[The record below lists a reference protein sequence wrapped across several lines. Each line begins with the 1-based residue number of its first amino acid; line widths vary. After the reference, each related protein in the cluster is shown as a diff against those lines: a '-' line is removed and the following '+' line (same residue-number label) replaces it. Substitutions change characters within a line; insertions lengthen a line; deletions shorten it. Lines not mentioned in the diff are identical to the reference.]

1 MDTITD
7 ADEARPAKRV
17 KLDGA
22 LDLTEEVQQEEIVDD
37 QDWDIYGEGESVQ
50 QVSGAKPPITEETT
64 ITEETVGNGLVAA
77 EGEGEVEGVNLLD
90 GLEEAHMVEEQAA
103 VGEQATDTVM
113 KEEQEK
119 VNEDGVPAEAIENN
133 DEQLIDE
140 EHNLPAADEP
150 AVRML
155 EELSA
160 VNDDPNTK
168 IVGAAGSTNGDGEI
182 VIPAQPSQELEIA
195 HEPTQSAGGAQ
206 NTTAP
211 HGDAGVAKAKNDPEF
226 MAAAKAAKDDP
237 KSEWQ
242 FDSSDAESKID
253 ISSSDSSDSDSDSD
267 DGEAY
272 QMLDAATAAK
282 ILMQGEGDDDDK
294 PKKGGGNVD
303 NQPRTVNEMKE
314 VVVPK
319 PDVVVTED
327 MKITLLGTVERAV
340 ENTILIKGVTSGEF
354 RVLEYGSLL
363 CTQDRKVIG
372 VVGETIGRVQQPY
385 YSVSFTNME
394 DIKATLAPVVA
405 VAELPSPPVFEGVEG
420 AELEPVEAEKSEQEV
435 AKVDVNVEGVQ
446 IFYVDSHSTFVFT
459 QPLKGL
465 KGTDASNIHDEE
477 VAEEEM
483 EFSDDEAEAEYKR
496 MKKAAKRGGRG
507 GGGST
512 RSGWE
517 GRGGYDGG
525 GRSFGAPGHDSGQTF
540 VNGNGNDAP
549 GQGYGGGMSY
559 DDDGEGGAGN
569 VNGSGNVGGGGDVA
583 DDFYN
588 PLKRPDNLS
597 QMMASSGT
605 APPELPRHNQ
615 PQNGDRGRGR
625 GGRGDRGGRG
635 RGDRG
640 RGRGDRGRGG
650 RGRGGFDGGD
660 RGGRGGGFN
669 RGASNSH
676 DGRGSRPGSSG
687 GRPGSSGGNGGGGYR
702 GNAQSYPDRHNNDRG
717 GRGGGGPPRQ
727 PQALPPRP
735 ASPLPPPVVHQQYAT
750 GYGQYPQYQ
759 NAQPQQPQQQT
770 YQFGG
775 YQFQYGNAGAPGVQA
790 QQAQGQQQQYPQAA
804 AWHQYAQ
811 QHGLAQQYP
820 YQNNQQQQQ
829 GYQYQAQQQQAY
841 QQQQQQAPA
850 AGAAQSAHV
859 NPAYYANQAAQ
870 QQQAQQGY
878 GGAWQ
883 GQQGYGGAAGGA
895 GGQGQGDGTA
905 QSQQRLEDVLKQYG
919 INGAIH
925 R

>member
-1 MDTITD
+1 MDSITD

-22 LDLTEEVQQEEIVDD
+22 LDLTEEVQQEETVDD

-50 QVSGAKPPITEETT
+50 QVSGAKPPITDETT

-90 GLEEAHMVEEQAA
+90 GLEEAHRVEEQAA
-103 VGEQATDTVM
+103 IGERATDVGM
-113 KEEQEK
+113 VEQEK

-140 EHNLPAADEP
+140 EHNLPGADEP

-160 VNDDPNTK
+160 VNEDPNTK
-168 IVGAAGSTNGDGEI
+168 ITGAAGSTNGDGEI
-182 VIPAQPSQELEIA
+182 VIPAQPSPELEIA
-195 HEPTQSAGGAQ
+195 HEPTQSAGGTQ

-211 HGDAGVAKAKNDPEF
+211 HGDAGIAKATDDPEF

-242 FDSSDAESKID
+242 FDSSDAEESKID

-267 DGEAY
+267 DGEVY

-294 PKKGGGNVD
+294 PKKGGGNAD

-340 ENTILIKGVTSGEF
+340 ENTILIKGVTSGEYQ
-354 RVLEYGSLL
+354 VLEYGSLL
-363 CTQDRKVIG
+363 CTQNRKVIG

-385 YSVSFTNME
+385 YSVSFTNMD

-405 VAELPSPPVFEGVEG
+405 VAELPSPPASEGVEG

-435 AKVDVNVEGVQ
+435 VKVDVNVEGVQ

-507 GGGST
+507 GGGGT
-512 RSGWE
+512 RGGWE
-517 GRGGYDGG
+517 GRSGYDGG
-525 GRSFGAPGHDSGQTF
+525 ARSFGAPGHDSGQTF

-549 GQGYGGGMSY
+549 QQGYGGGMSY
-559 DDDGEGGAGN
+559 DDGEGGAG
-569 VNGSGNVGGGGDVA
+569 SGNGAGSAVGGGDVA

-660 RGGRGGGFN
+660 RGGRGGFN

-687 GRPGSSGGNGGGGYR
+687 GNGGGYR

-775 YQFQYGNAGAPGVQA
+775 YQFQYGNAAPGTQA
-790 QQAQGQQQQYPQAA
+790 QQQQQYPQAVPA
-804 AWHQYAQ
+804 YGQYAQ
-811 QHGLAQQYP
+811 QQGQGQQYAQQYP
-820 YQNNQQQQQ
+820 QQQYAQQQ
-829 GYQYQAQQQQAY
+829 GY
-841 QQQQQQAPA
+841 QQQAPA
-850 AGAAQSAHV
+850 AGAGYPQGAYV
-859 NPAYYANQAAQ
+859 NPAYYANQAAQQ

-895 GGQGQGDGTA
+895 AGQGQGNVTA
-905 QSQQRLEDVLKQYG
+905 QQQQNQAKLADVLKQYG
-919 INGAIH
+919 VGS
-925 R
+925 

>member
-1 MDTITD
+1 MDSITD

-22 LDLTEEVQQEEIVDD
+22 LDLTEEVQQEETVDD
-37 QDWDIYGEGESVQ
+37 QDWDIYGEGASEN
-50 QVSGAKPPITEETT
+50 QVSGANPPITEETT
-64 ITEETVGNGLVAA
+64 ITEDIVGSAPVAA
-77 EGEGEVEGVNLLD
+77 EGEDEVEGVNLLD
-90 GLEEAHMVEEQAA
+90 GLEEAHRVEEQAA
-103 VGEQATDTVM
+103 MGERATEEHGDVSM
-113 KEEQEK
+113 KDEQEK
-119 VNEDGVPAEAIENN
+119 VNEDGVPAEAVENN

-168 IVGAAGSTNGDGEI
+168 IVGAAGPTNGDGEI
-182 VIPAQPSQELEIA
+182 VIPVQQSHELEIA

-206 NTTAP
+206 ETP
-211 HGDAGVAKAKNDPEF
+211 GSLGDARVAKATDDPEF

-242 FDSSDAESKID
+242 FDSSDAEESKID

-294 PKKGGGNVD
+294 PKKGGGNAD

-340 ENTILIKGVTSGEF
+340 ENTILIKGVTSGEYQ
-354 RVLEYGSLL
+354 VLEYGSLL
-363 CTQDRKVIG
+363 CTRDRKVIG

-385 YSVSFTNME
+385 YSVSFTNMD
-394 DIKATLAPVVA
+394 DIKATLAPVAA
-405 VAELPSPPVFEGVEG
+405 VAELPSPPASEGVEG
-420 AELEPVEAEKSEQEV
+420 AELEPVEAEKSAQEV
-435 AKVDVNVEGVQ
+435 AKVEVNVEGVQ

-507 GGGST
+507 GGGGT
-512 RSGWE
+512 RGGWE

-525 GRSFGAPGHDSGQTF
+525 ARSFGAPGHDSGSTF

-549 GQGYGGGMSY
+549 EQGYGGGMSY
-559 DDDGEGGAGN
+559 DDEAA
-569 VNGSGNVGGGGDVA
+569 NGSGSATGGGDLA

-650 RGRGGFDGGD
+650 RGRGGYDGGD
-660 RGGRGGGFN
+660 RGGRGGFN
-669 RGASNSH
+669 RGAFNSH
-676 DGRGSRPGSSG
+676 DGSGSRPGSSG
-687 GRPGSSGGNGGGGYR
+687 GRPGSSGGNGGGYR

-759 NAQPQQPQQQT
+759 NAQPQQSQQQT

-775 YQFQYGNAGAPGVQA
+775 YQFQYGNAAPGTQA
-790 QQAQGQQQQYPQAA
+790 QQQQQQYPQAVPA
-804 AWHQYAQ
+804 YGQYAQ
-811 QHGLAQQYP
+811 QQQGQGQQYAQQYP
-820 YQNNQQQQQ
+820 QQYPQQQGHQQQ
-829 GYQYQAQQQQAY
+829 GY
-841 QQQQQQAPA
+841 QQQAPA
-850 AGAAQSAHV
+850 AGAGYPQGAYV

-883 GQQGYGGAAGGA
+883 GQQGYGGAGGGA
-895 GGQGQGDGTA
+895 GGGAAGQGQGNVTT
-905 QSQQRLEDVLKQYG
+905 QQQQNQAKLEDVLKQYG

>member
-22 LDLTEEVQQEEIVDD
+22 LDLTEEVQQEEVVDD
-37 QDWDIYGEGESVQ
+37 QDWDIYGEGVSEQ

-64 ITEETVGNGLVAA
+64 IMEDIVGSAPVAA
-77 EGEGEVEGVNLLD
+77 EDEGEVEGVNLLD
-90 GLEEAHMVEEQAA
+90 GLEEAHRVEEQAA
-103 VGEQATDTVM
+103 VGERATEKHGDVSM
-113 KEEQEK
+113 KDEQEK
-119 VNEDGVPAEAIENN
+119 VNEDGVPAEAVQNN

-182 VIPAQPSQELEIA
+182 VIPVQQSQELEIA
-195 HEPTQSAGGAQ
+195 HEPPQSAGGAQ

-211 HGDAGVAKAKNDPEF
+211 HGDAGVAKATDDPEF
-226 MAAAKAAKDDP
+226 MAAAKAQKDNP
-237 KSEWQ
+237 SSEWQ

-340 ENTILIKGVTSGEF
+340 ENTILIKGVTSGEY

-385 YSVSFTNME
+385 YSVSFTNMD

-405 VAELPSPPVFEGVEG
+405 VAELPSPPASEGVES

-507 GGGST
+507 GGGGT
-512 RSGWE
+512 RGGWE

-525 GRSFGAPGHDSGQTF
+525 ARSFGAPGHDSGSTF

-549 GQGYGGGMSY
+549 EQGYGGGMSY

-569 VNGSGNVGGGGDVA
+569 VNGGGSVMGGGDVA

-660 RGGRGGGFN
+660 RGGRGGLRGGF
-669 RGASNSH
+669 RGASTGHESRPGSSGGN
-676 DGRGSRPGSSG
+676 GSRPGSSG
-687 GRPGSSGGNGGGGYR
+687 GNGGGYR

-775 YQFQYGNAGAPGVQA
+775 YQFQYRNAGAPGTQA
-790 QQAQGQQQQYPQAA
+790 QQQQQYPQAVPA
-804 AWHQYAQ
+804 YGQYAQ
-811 QHGLAQQYP
+811 QQHQGQGQQYAQQYP
-820 YQNNQQQQQ
+820 QQQYAQQQ
-829 GYQYQAQQQQAY
+829 GY
-841 QQQQQQAPA
+841 QQQAPA
-850 AGAAQSAHV
+850 AGAGYPQGAYV

-878 GGAWQ
+878 SGAWQ

-895 GGQGQGDGTA
+895 SGQGQGNVTA
-905 QSQQRLEDVLKQYG
+905 QQQQDQAKLAEVLKHYG
-919 INGAIH
+919 MLS
-925 R
+925 